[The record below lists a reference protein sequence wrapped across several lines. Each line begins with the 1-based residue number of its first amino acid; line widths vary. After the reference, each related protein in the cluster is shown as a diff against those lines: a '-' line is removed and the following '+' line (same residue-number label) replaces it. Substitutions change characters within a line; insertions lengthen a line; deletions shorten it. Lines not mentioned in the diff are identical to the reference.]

1 MTSVVG
7 VASRRGTRD
16 HNADAA
22 HAYRGDDG
30 TVTATVI
37 DGTGNSAEL
46 AELAELAEVTDA
58 MAIVVTRVGY
68 RRGGLAALITA
79 SDLIHEAYDAAA
91 VTVQADPDG
100 GVHTHWIGDCRAWW
114 WTGAE
119 LRQLSTDHTMGQLLR
134 VSGGE
139 SAARVAA
146 THDHWLRL
154 GISGA
159 TPATVAEVT
168 GLDVNRPTLGVGQ
181 LVLLT
186 SDGVHDQIEHD
197 VLVELVRAHAAVPQ
211 SLADA
216 LVATARPDH
225 QGYRDDATAV
235 VVAMTAGV
243 HE

>member
-1 MTSVVG
+1 MISVVG

-16 HNADAA
+16 HSADAG

-30 TVTATVI
+30 TVVAAVI

-46 AELAELAEVTDA
+46 AELADA
-58 MAIVVTRVGY
+58 MAIVVARVGY

-79 SDLIHEAYDAAA
+79 SDLIHEAHDAAA
-91 VTVQADPDG
+91 VTVRVDPDG

-119 LRQLSTDHTMGQLLR
+119 LRQLTTDHTMGQLLR

-159 TPATVAEVT
+159 TPATVAEVSA
-168 GLDVNRPTLGVGQ
+168 LAV
-181 LVLLT
+181 
-186 SDGVHDQIEHD
+186 QI
-197 VLVELVRAHAAVPQ
+197 PQ
-211 SLADA
+211 SDCKI
-216 LVATARPDH
+216 V
-225 QGYRDDATAV
+225 G
-235 VVAMTAGV
+235 
-243 HE
+243 